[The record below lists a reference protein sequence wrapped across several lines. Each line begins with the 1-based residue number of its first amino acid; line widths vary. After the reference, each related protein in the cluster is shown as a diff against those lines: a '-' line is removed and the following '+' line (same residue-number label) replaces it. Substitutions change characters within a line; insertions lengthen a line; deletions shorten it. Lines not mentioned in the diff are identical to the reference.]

1 MDFALSKVW
10 DISSALSSLL
20 MEVLQSRNGAVALY
34 QRVKINKYITLIYF
48 SFTLDFLA
56 EETLNIYFSINL
68 KACCLIKFLISTW
81 YVWVSFFGLI
91 LNMKFTSH
99 IVNLGV
105 YTKISARC
113 WTLEWVSFCL
123 LLVTTQRCLSKD
135 RSLPRGEF
143 CPGVTLACD
152 MDLDV
157 NFSLFCDVKIFTNS
171 TYNIFSY
178 VFSEAVVCR
187 YFHNRCSQRFRN
199 IHKKALVLDSPFSK
213 VVGLKAYR
221 IIKKRRQRLCNFILA
236 SNLFYVS
243 CLSCCLPKILCL

>member
-1 MDFALSKVW
+1 
-10 DISSALSSLL
+10 
-20 MEVLQSRNGAVALY
+20 
-34 QRVKINKYITLIYF
+34 
-48 SFTLDFLA
+48 
-56 EETLNIYFSINL
+56 
-68 KACCLIKFLISTW
+68 
-81 YVWVSFFGLI
+81 
-91 LNMKFTSH
+91 MKFTSH

-135 RSLPRGEF
+135 RSQFTSGWVLPWCNPCVWHGSRCKLQFVLWRE
-143 CPGVTLACD
+143 
-152 MDLDV
+152 
-157 NFSLFCDVKIFTNS
+157 IFTNS

-213 VVGLKAYR
+213 VAGLKAYR

>member
-1 MDFALSKVW
+1 MGSLILSYLWCCNSRK
-10 DISSALSSLL
+10 
-20 MEVLQSRNGAVALY
+20 LQSFGHFTPGHTWWVYNALY
-34 QRVKINKYITLIYF
+34 GPTRCLPRENYKCPLYGLCPIQSLRHFVGSVIVTNGSFAIKKWRSSTIPRVKINKYITLIYF

-56 EETLNIYFSINL
+56 EETLNIHFSINL

-135 RSLPRGEF
+135 RSQFTSGWVLPWCNPCVWRG
-143 CPGVTLACD
+143 
-152 MDLDV
+152 
-157 NFSLFCDVKIFTNS
+157 S
-171 TYNIFSY
+171 
-178 VFSEAVVCR
+178 
-187 YFHNRCSQRFRN
+187 RC
-199 IHKKALVLDSPFSK
+199 KL
-213 VVGLKAYR
+213 
-221 IIKKRRQRLCNFILA
+221 
-236 SNLFYVS
+236 
-243 CLSCCLPKILCL
+243 